1 MSGSRRNLIFTTLL
15 VYFFSVLLIGLTWY
29 QASVRIARDY
39 ESEVQSV
46 WRESTS
52 IVRSFEDHVRRILRN
67 TEHGMGMID
76 RKINATSTISE
87 DELKEI
93 FQNIAYPSQVLS
105 FSVFRS
111 DGSQIASTSALFR
124 VPPELIVSHF
134 QFHYIQ
140 AKPVLFI
147 DRPVQNIRGSDYL
160 IPLSRPVFNRE
171 GKIAALSVAL
181 IPSEAFSNFYRQI
194 YLGHEKAVTM
204 VGSDGF
210 IRARQYLNQTSSGQ
224 DIRNSP
230 LFKTELSQ
238 SMTGRFLAKSS
249 ADGISRFYNYVSML
263 EYPLILVVGV
273 TESDFLAGF
282 EERKVTYYSS
292 SLTVTLLAFWF
303 SILLT
308 WLLYRQH
315 KTQLI
320 ISESNELL
328 SFLHM
333 TSLDIMNRREVIDL
347 LETII
352 RKGSEITG
360 ASSGSVLLFN
370 ELRTE
375 RIRVVATGDASS
387 LLGSVNKI
395 DEGAAGEV
403 WKTSNLVLINDYK
416 KWSGRVAPA
425 AAVAEAVVYFPLKSS
440 DEVVGVIG
448 LWHTEKGKVFNKK
461 DVANIE
467 QLANLASI
475 AYETAY
481 LYREAQKELN
491 ERKQAEE
498 RLQYQS
504 FHDSLTGLY
513 NRTYFEEEMRRMDLR
528 RDGAVSLFVFDVDG
542 LKLINDT
549 LGHDKGDQLLH
560 NAGRMLQTC
569 FRDSD
574 VVARIGGDEY
584 AALVPDTDEA
594 DAKQICARIHQLLL
608 DWNNANDEVLSLSV
622 GFSSSSRPDITM
634 RELFKRADDSM
645 YREKLHRRQS
655 TRSAIVQTVMKLLEA
670 RDFITEGHADR
681 MQDLVVLMGRDLGF
695 SEARLADMRLF
706 AQFHDVGKVGIPDRI
721 LLKAGPLDPDEK
733 EEMRRHCEIGYR
745 IAQSAPDLMPIA
757 EWVLKHQEWWNGQG
771 YPLGISGEDIPLEC
785 RILSIVDAYDAM
797 TSDRPYRKA
806 LDHAVA
812 VTELRHCAGSQF
824 EPTLVERFI
833 RLLNGKI
840 HN

>member
-1 MSGSRRNLIFTTLL
+1 MSGSRRNLILTTLL
-15 VYFFSVLLIGLTWY
+15 VYFFSALLIGLTWY

-39 ESEVQSV
+39 ESELQSV

-67 TEHGMGMID
+67 TEHGMGMIS
-76 RKINATSTISE
+76 RKINETSNISE

-93 FQNIAYPSQVLS
+93 LQNIAYPSQVLS
-105 FSVFRS
+105 FSVFRP
-111 DGSQIASTSALFR
+111 DGSQMATTSFLFR
-124 VPPELIVSHF
+124 VPPALLASH
-134 QFHYIQ
+134 IQ
-140 AKPVLFI
+140 YHNNQPKATLYI
-147 DRPVQNIRGSDYL
+147 DRPIQNIRGKDYL
-160 IPLSRPVFNRE
+160 IPVSRPVLNRE
-171 GKIAALSVAL
+171 GKFEALAFAL

-194 YLGHEKAVTM
+194 YLGHDKVVTM
-204 VGSDGF
+204 VGNDGI
-210 IRARQYLNQTSSGQ
+210 IRARQYQNQTSAGQ
-224 DIRNSP
+224 DIRDSA
-230 LFKTELSQ
+230 LFRTELSKA
-238 SMTGRFLAKSS
+238 MAGRFLSTSS
-249 ADGISRFYNYVSML
+249 TDGVSRFFNYVSML
-263 EYPLILVVGV
+263 EYPIILLVGV
-273 TESDFLAGF
+273 TESDFLASY

-292 SLTVTLLAFWF
+292 SLTVSLLVFWF
-303 SILLT
+303 SVLLT
-308 WLLYRQH
+308 WLMYRQH
-315 KTQLI
+315 KTQLTL
-320 ISESNELL
+320 SENNELL
-328 SFLHM
+328 SFLHV
-333 TSLDIMNRREVIDL
+333 TSLDIMNRREVVDL

-360 ASSGSVLLFN
+360 ASSGTVLLFN
-370 ELRTE
+370 EMKTE
-375 RIRVVATGDASS
+375 RIRVVATGDASP

-403 WKTSNLVLINDYK
+403 WKTGGLVLINDYK
-416 KWSGRVAPA
+416 KWSGRVEPA
-425 AAVAEAVVYFPLKSS
+425 AGVAEAVVYFPLKSAN
-440 DEVVGVIG
+440 EVVGVIG
-448 LWHTEKGKVFNKK
+448 LWHTERGKKFSRK

-481 LYREAQKELN
+481 LYREAQKEIN

-513 NRTYFEEEMRRMDLR
+513 NRTYFEEEMRRLDLR

-560 NAGRMLQTC
+560 NAGRLLQTC
-569 FRDSD
+569 FRDAD

-584 AALVPDTDEA
+584 AALVPDTDESA
-594 DAKQICARIHQLLL
+594 AKLICERIHHLLA
-608 DWNNANDEVLSLSV
+608 DWNASNHEVLSLSV
-622 GFSSSSRPDITM
+622 GFASSNHPDINM

-681 MQDLVVLMGRDLGF
+681 MQDLVVLVGRDLGF
-695 SEARLADMRLF
+695 SESRLADMRLF

-757 EWVLKHQEWWNGQG
+757 EWVLKHQEWWNGEG
-771 YPLGISGEDIPLEC
+771 YPLGIIGEDIPLEC

-806 LDHAVA
+806 LEHSVAVA
-812 VTELRHCAGSQF
+812 ELRRCAGSQF
-824 EPTLVERFI
+824 DPALVERFI
-833 RLLNGKI
+833 RLLNGKSI
-840 HN
+840 L